1 MYLCIKNV
9 YYVNENGGKETI
21 LLFIII
27 YYAREQIYFLSN
39 ISYRFII
46 FLEFHTILKLK
57 YPKSFRSISIYCKK
71 VDKLHLCLESYQGL
85 IIKIEFS
92 CSTFI
97 FNESEQKSDIS

>member
-71 VDKLHLCLESYQGL
+71 VDKLHFFTKNNPNCVL
-85 IIKIEFS
+85 KV
-92 CSTFI
+92 T
-97 FNESEQKSDIS
+97 KV